1 MNKSDLKNGMI
12 VTLRRG
18 VTRVIIGK
26 CLVDDDVNICNILE
40 NYNDDLT
47 HMNNCKS
54 EDIMKIIHGD
64 KIIWER
70 KVDWKNV
77 PFGTKVRAWDD
88 DEEDK
93 VVGKFLDYD
102 DKDDEELPFFIFIKD
117 SECEAKAWWYKNCEI
132 IKEGEE
138 V

>member
-1 MNKSDLKNGMI
+1 MKKSDLKTGMI

-18 VTRVIIGK
+18 VERIIIRK
-26 CLVDDDVNICNILE
+26 CLFDEDGITTSTLNC
-40 NYNDDLT
+40 YNDDLT
-47 HMNNCKS
+47 YINNCTN
-54 EDIMKIIHGD
+54 EDIMKIEYGG
-64 KIIWER
+64 KVIWER
-70 KVDWKNV
+70 VDWEKV
-77 PFGTKVRAWDD
+77 PFGTKVRAWD

-102 DKDDEELPFFIFIKD
+102 DKDNEELPFFIFIKD
-117 SECEAKAWWYKNCEI
+117 SECEAKAWWFKNCEI

>member
-12 VTLRRG
+12 VVLRRG

-70 KVDWKNV
+70 IEWENV
-77 PFGTKVRAWDD
+77 QIGTKVRAWDSD
-88 DEEDK
+88 
-93 VVGKFLDYD
+93 D
-102 DKDDEELPFFIFIKD
+102 DKLVGRFIYYEEGYEFPFLVFVEDEKETY
-117 SECEAKAWWYKNCEI
+117 WYRYCEI
-132 IKEGEE
+132 IEE
-138 V
+138 EDE

>member
-54 EDIMKIIHGD
+54 EDIMKIEYGD

-70 KVDWKNV
+70 KIDWNKI
-77 PFGTKVRAWDD
+77 PFGTKVRAWWADS
-88 DEEDK
+88 K
-93 VVGKFLDYD
+93 VKYTGRFLAYD
-102 DKDDEELPFFIFIKD
+102 DNDTELPFFVFIEHAKD
-117 SECEAKAWWYKNCEI
+117 TNWYDHCEI
-132 IKEGEE
+132 IEEGEDE
-138 V
+138 

>member
-12 VTLRRG
+12 VVLRRG
-18 VTRVIIGK
+18 VERVIIGK

-77 PFGTKVRAWDD
+77 SFGTKVRAWWKGSEETKQVGRFLYY
-88 DEEDK
+88 DE
-93 VVGKFLDYD
+93 
-102 DKDDEELPFFIFIKD
+102 DDEELQFLIFIEHTPD
-117 SECEAKAWWYKNCEI
+117 TNWFDYCEI
-132 IKEGEE
+132 IEEGDE
-138 V
+138 

>member
-18 VTRVIIGK
+18 AERVIIGK
-26 CLVDDDVNICNILE
+26 YLFDEQGDTTGTIN
-40 NYNDDLT
+40 NYYDDLIY
-47 HMNNCKS
+47 MNNCKS

-77 PFGTKVRAWDD
+77 PFGTKVRAWW
-88 DEEDK
+88 EDSK
-93 VVGKFLDYD
+93 VKYTGRFLAYD
-102 DKDDEELPFFIFIKD
+102 DNDTELPFLVFIEHIPD
-117 SECEAKAWWYKNCEI
+117 TNWYGFCEI
-132 IKEGEE
+132 IEEGEDE
-138 V
+138 

>member
-77 PFGTKVRAWDD
+77 PFGTKVRAWW
-88 DEEDK
+88 EDSK
-93 VVGKFLDYD
+93 TKQVGKFLAYD
-102 DKDDEELPFFIFIKD
+102 EDDTELPFFVFIEHAKD
-117 SECEAKAWWYKNCEI
+117 TNWYDHCEI
-132 IKEGEE
+132 IEEGEDE
-138 V
+138 

>member
-12 VTLRRG
+12 VVLRRG

-54 EDIMKIIHGD
+54 EDIMKIIYGD
-64 KIIWER
+64 EVIWER

-77 PFGTKVRAWDD
+77 PFGTKVRVWDYNEKTKLIGRFLTYDED
-88 DEEDK
+88 DEETP
-93 VVGKFLDYD
+93 FLVFVE
-102 DKDDEELPFFIFIKD
+102 DEKR
-117 SECEAKAWWYKNCEI
+117 AYWYKHCEI
-132 IKEGEE
+132 IGEE
-138 V
+138 C

>member
-1 MNKSDLKNGMI
+1 MNKNDLKNGMI
-12 VTLRRG
+12 VVLRRG

-70 KVDWKNV
+70 KVDWTKV
-77 PFGTKVRAWDD
+77 PFGTKVRAWW
-88 DEEDK
+88 EGNK
-93 VVGKFLDYD
+93 TKQVGRFVAYD
-102 DKDDEELPFFIFIKD
+102 DDDEELPFFVFIEHIPD
-117 SECEAKAWWYKNCEI
+117 TNWYGFCEI
-132 IKEGEE
+132 IEEGEDE
-138 V
+138 